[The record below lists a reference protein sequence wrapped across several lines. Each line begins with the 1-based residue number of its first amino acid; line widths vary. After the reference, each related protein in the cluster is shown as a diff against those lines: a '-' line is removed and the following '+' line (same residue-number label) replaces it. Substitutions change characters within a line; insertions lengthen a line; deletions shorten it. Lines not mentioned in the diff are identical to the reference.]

1 MLKERIQEIFE
12 FSKSESPYRKANKG
26 WIRPDIFLDLN
37 ASSDTF
43 NQRSEAAKVTLFW
56 SPITILLTYIFL
68 IIIMGSLLVFASS
81 SFVKGRVDFTL
92 FNNFITNDKVK
103 VEENK
108 VLTSFQLNSSD
119 SKTSEIENNI
129 DINEVIKTNKD
140 KLSDEIKFK
149 LNEKVINNKVEKVET
164 KKRDIGSKKDLKN
177 VKNIK
182 SKSNFI

>member
-1 MLKERIQEIFE
+1 
-12 FSKSESPYRKANKG
+12 
-26 WIRPDIFLDLN
+26 
-37 ASSDTF
+37 
-43 NQRSEAAKVTLFW
+43 
-56 SPITILLTYIFL
+56 
-68 IIIMGSLLVFASS
+68 MGSLLVFASS